1 MAASAVAVYECVYEW
16 VNVTI
21 QCKPICH
28 LSFTILLI
36 LCLAVYC
43 WFFSDYEISV
53 TGVNACTSLQLI
65 KSLSVMFILLPQS
78 DSNSPTVYIFSTFK
92 STKYNLICLY
102 PTEDYFINQNMSGH
116 KKNQVLCIQHN
127 F

>member
-65 KSLSVMFILLPQS
+65 KSLLCLFSSHSLTQIAQL
-78 DSNSPTVYIFSTFK
+78 STF
-92 STKYNLICLY
+92 SVHL
-102 PTEDYFINQNMSGH
+102 NQPN
-116 KKNQVLCIQHN
+116 II
-127 F
+127 